1 MRRRTSVLSSSYLEN
16 TFQFVQESS
25 GLRVQAVGSVTAVS
39 AEQSLLSLVRS
50 EAATALV
57 EDLRDSDRDLSV
69 LVSWGWSGSLS
80 QNIQSRPTE
89 LNKFVSSFDS
99 SSILGELVLST
110 IQIYGSDPV
119 IPLNHRST
127 FVHWKASSISCSLF
141 HFQDIAQLVTKN
153 WWLSSN
159 CSW

>member
-1 MRRRTSVLSSSYLEN
+1 MSVLYLEN

-69 LVSWGWSGSLS
+69 LVS
-80 QNIQSRPTE
+80 
-89 LNKFVSSFDS
+89 
-99 SSILGELVLST
+99 
-110 IQIYGSDPV
+110 
-119 IPLNHRST
+119 
-127 FVHWKASSISCSLF
+127 
-141 HFQDIAQLVTKN
+141 
-153 WWLSSN
+153 
-159 CSW
+159 